1 MVDCFIGIDIGTTG
15 TKSMLISRNG
25 EILGHAYQGYPI
37 TMPAPNRSEQKAE
50 DWWDAVVG
58 TVRQVV
64 SRANA
69 AGHVRA
75 ISLSLQG
82 GTLVAVDDQ
91 MHPLRNAIVWSDLR
105 CTEQSRA
112 FTAQHGESYL
122 YEKTGWPTWDGLCA
136 MQIAWLCEH
145 EPETFASTHRF
156 LSVPDY
162 IAAKLTGEA
171 VLDLSNAGINQL
183 ADIRKGTYDPT
194 ILDFAGID
202 ATKLGRIQPSA
213 TPIGYLT
220 EAAKRELGLTESVL
234 LVAGAHDQYALAL
247 GAGLTGA
254 GDTMIGSGT
263 AWAMTAL
270 SDEPHFET
278 GFDQSVSAVSG
289 KWGSMISLTCG
300 GACLDWVR
308 NKIALM
314 LPNAEPI
321 PFSLIDQEAASRGAG
336 ANGLMF
342 FPYFYGAAYPL
353 KQDRC
358 KAAFIG
364 LDRMHDR
371 YDMARA
377 VMEGVSL
384 QINWALEH
392 FRASL
397 GHGKLC
403 FAGGASKSTFWT
415 QLTADI
421 TGECLHIPN
430 VADLSCV
437 GAAMM
442 AAIGYG
448 AFPSAEEAFRVMG
461 VGERI
466 VEPNLAVSNEYQEI
480 SKTFRKRAKA
490 LCEMYEP

>member
-1 MVDCFIGIDIGTTG
+1 MDCFIGVDIGTTG
-15 TKSMLISRNG
+15 TKSMLISQNG

-37 TMPAPNRSEQKAE
+37 TNPTPNRSEQRAE
-50 DWWDAVVG
+50 DWWDALVD
-58 TVRQVV
+58 TVRQLQ
-64 SRANA
+64 S
-69 AGHVRA
+69 GKDKTCHVRSL
-75 ISLSLQG
+75 SLSLQG
-82 GTLVAVDDQ
+82 GTLVPVDR
-91 MHPLRNAIVWSDLR
+91 HLRPLQSAIVWSDMR
-105 CTEQSRA
+105 CTVQSRA
-112 FTAQHGESYL
+112 FTEQYGESYL
-122 YEKTGWPTWDGLCA
+122 YNKTGWPTWDGLCA
-136 MQIAWLCEH
+136 MQIAWLREH
-145 EPETFASTHRF
+145 EPETFASTDRF

-171 VLDLSNAGINQL
+171 VLDLSDAGINQL
-183 ADIRKGTYDPT
+183 ADIRTGTYDPQ
-194 ILDFAGID
+194 ILNFAGID
-202 ATKLGRIQPSA
+202 DTKLGRIQPSA

-220 EAAKRELGLTESVL
+220 NEAKQELGFTEDVL
-234 LVAGAHDQYALAL
+234 VVTGAHDQYALAL
-247 GAGLTGA
+247 GAGLTGT

-263 AWAMTAL
+263 AWAITSL
-270 SDEPHFET
+270 SGEPHFET

-300 GACLDWVR
+300 GACLDWLR
-308 NKIALM
+308 NNVALA

-321 PFSLIDQEAASRGAG
+321 PFSVIDQAASQRSPG

-353 KQDRC
+353 KQDQC

-371 YDMARA
+371 FDMARA
-377 VMEGVSL
+377 VMEGVSF
-384 QINWALEH
+384 QIDWALEH
-392 FRASL
+392 FHASL

-403 FAGGASKSTFWT
+403 FAGGAAKSALWT
-415 QLTADI
+415 QMMADI

-448 AFPSAEEAFRVMG
+448 AFPNAEKAFGGMG

-466 VEPNLAVSNEYQEI
+466 VEPNPARVEQYRELAV
-480 SKTFRKRAKA
+480 TFRTRAQA
-490 LCEMYEP
+490 LCAMYEL

>member
-1 MVDCFIGIDIGTTG
+1 MDCYIGVDIGTTG
-15 TKSMLISRNG
+15 TKSMLISQNG

-37 TMPAPNRSEQKAE
+37 MNPIPNRSEQRAE
-50 DWWDAVVG
+50 DWWDALVS
-58 TVRQVV
+58 TVRQLI
-64 SRANA
+64 S
-69 AGHVRA
+69 GKDKTYQVRA
-75 ISLSLQG
+75 LSLSLQG
-82 GTLVAVDDQ
+82 GTLVPVDRQ
-91 MHPLRNAIVWSDLR
+91 LRPLRNAIVWNDMR

-112 FTAQHGESYL
+112 FVEQYGESYL

-136 MQIAWLCEH
+136 MQIAWLRKN
-145 EPETFASTHRF
+145 EPETFAATDRF

-162 IAAKLTGEA
+162 IAARLTGEA
-171 VLDLSNAGINQL
+171 VLDLSDAGINQL
-183 ADIRKGTYDPT
+183 ADIRTGEYDPA
-194 ILDFAGID
+194 ILAFAEID
-202 ATKLGRIQPSA
+202 VTRLGRIQPSA

-220 EAAKRELGLTESVL
+220 SAAKQELGFTENVL
-234 LVAGAHDQYALAL
+234 VVTGAHDQYALAL

-263 AWAMTAL
+263 AWAITSLA
-270 SDEPHFET
+270 DEPHFET
-278 GFDQSVSAVSG
+278 RFDQSVSAVSG

-300 GACLDWVR
+300 GTCLDWLR
-308 NKIALM
+308 NNVALT
-314 LPNAEPI
+314 LPNTEQI
-321 PFSLIDQEAASRGAG
+321 PFSVIDQEAARRDPG

-371 YDMARA
+371 FDMARA
-377 VMEGVSL
+377 VMEGVSF
-384 QINWALEH
+384 QIDWALER
-392 FRASL
+392 FRAHL

-403 FAGGASKSTFWT
+403 FAGGAAKSALWT
-415 QLTADI
+415 QMMADI

-448 AFPSAEEAFRVMG
+448 AFVNAEEAFREMG
-461 VGERI
+461 VGERL
-466 VEPNLAVSNEYQEI
+466 VEPDPVRVEQYRELAV
-480 SKTFRKRAKA
+480 TFRTRAQV
-490 LCEMYEP
+490 LCAMYEL